1 MNTWSLLTTI
11 SNLTLATNL
20 SSENS
25 EPTVLKQEVW
35 FINTLTTLTHIEEIN
50 RQYSSKGP
58 KLDRTRKQG
67 RKETKQKVRWF
78 YNRQL
83 QSSHLIMEHLEVQK
97 EEKLSVVQEKSLPP
111 CLSFE
116 PPWAPKPR
124 TSETVTP
131 RIPIFNR
138 AFI

>member
-35 FINTLTTLTHIEEIN
+35 FINTLTTLTRIEEIN

-67 RKETKQKVRWF
+67 
-78 YNRQL
+78 
-83 QSSHLIMEHLEVQK
+83 
-97 EEKLSVVQEKSLPP
+97 
-111 CLSFE
+111 
-116 PPWAPKPR
+116 
-124 TSETVTP
+124 
-131 RIPIFNR
+131 
-138 AFI
+138 